1 MDEQKQ
7 SKWKNELSNN
17 RKMRIRNL
25 PNDGS

>member
-7 SKWKNELSNN
+7 SKWKTELSNN

-25 PNDGS
+25 PNGGS

>member
-17 RKMRIRNL
+17 HKMRIRNL
-25 PNDGS
+25 PNGGS